1 MLKGLFMNKKK
12 IILSII
18 IGLLVFSLI
27 NKRFNK
33 KEDIEIFN
41 ESFIN
46 PEFYRI
52 LDIDKWTEKKSP
64 MNCNQLENA
73 KIKVTS
79 KDKKDIESITSI
91 LNNDKLIPIEK
102 SIFDQ
107 YWDNTHNT
115 DRFCLYI
122 FMDANKQKTGYYP
135 ANIIIENNLTFYVDA
150 FNQSNGKSIYLKG
163 KMSPDEFNLIEKIY
177 EKEEKV
183 KS

>member
-27 NKRFNK
+27 NKRFNR
-33 KEDIEIFN
+33 KEDIETFN

-64 MNCNQLENA
+64 MNYTELENA

-79 KDKKDIESITSI
+79 KDKKDIESITNI
-91 LNNDKLIPIEK
+91 LNSNTLSTVKREVF
-102 SIFDQ
+102 SQ
-107 YWDNTHNT
+107 YWDDVYKK
-115 DRFCLYI
+115 DRFWLYI
-122 FMDANKQKTGYYP
+122 FIDTDKLNDGYYP
-135 ANIIIENNLTFYVDA
+135 ANIIIDDNLTFCVQA
-150 FNQSNGKSIYLKG
+150 VKGKDEKILKG
-163 KMSPDEFNLIEKIY
+163 KMSQDEFNLIEKIY
-177 EKEEKV
+177 KKEEKV

>member
-18 IGLLVFSLI
+18 IGLLVFSFI

-33 KEDIEIFN
+33 KEDIETFN

-64 MNCNQLENA
+64 MNYTQLENA

-79 KDKKDIESITSI
+79 KDKKDIESITNI
-91 LNNDKLIPIEK
+91 LN
-102 SIFDQ
+102 S
-107 YWDNTHNT
+107 NTLST
-115 DRFCLYI
+115 
-122 FMDANKQKTGYYP
+122 
-135 ANIIIENNLTFYVDA
+135 
-150 FNQSNGKSIYLKG
+150 
-163 KMSPDEFNLIEKIY
+163 
-177 EKEEKV
+177 V
-183 KS
+183 KREVFS

>member
-18 IGLLVFSLI
+18 IGLLVFSVI

-33 KEDIEIFN
+33 KEDIETFN

-64 MNCNQLENA
+64 MNYTQLENA

-115 DRFCLYI
+115 DRFWLYI

-163 KMSPDEFNLIEKIY
+163 KMSQDEFNLIEKIY